1 MMKVLLGSLGD
12 LISRHG
18 ISVFSGFAAQMTREG
33 FGARVKL
40 QLLKYEQE
48 IGIRQTSE
56 RTESCID
63 REVIL
68 TRIPNSSD
76 FISTLDSLR
85 LIPTSASLHEK
96 TGTLTVVKSC
106 NN

>member
-18 ISVFSGFAAQMTREG
+18 IIVFSWFAAQMTREG
-33 FGARVKL
+33 SDARVKL
-40 QLLKYEQE
+40 QLLIYEQE
-48 IGIRQTSE
+48 KVIRQTSE
-56 RTESCID
+56 RTESCIE

-68 TRIPNSSD
+68 TRIPNSSN
-76 FISTLDSLR
+76 FISTLDPLR
-85 LIPTSASLHEK
+85 LILTLGSLHEK
-96 TGTLTVVKSC
+96 TGTLTVAKSY